1 MTVPKDFETFVTEQ
15 LAAAGSLRRVKMFGA
30 VGLYIDAVF
39 CVFLDAECRVWF
51 RVGDSNRA
59 DFEAEGMEQLR
70 PVSVPTGMP
79 YYEVPAHVLESS
91 PELCAWALRA
101 RAAGVAAAQK
111 KPKKKRASRSKR
123 RD

>member
-15 LAAAGSLRRVKMFGA
+15 LAAAGSLRRVTMFGA
-30 VGLYIDAVF
+30 VGLYLDDVF

-79 YYEVPAHVLESS
+79 YYEVPAHVLES
-91 PELCAWALRA
+91 PQELCAWALRA
-101 RAAGVAAAQK
+101 REAGLVAAK
-111 KPKKKRASRSKR
+111 TKKKRTSRRKR
-123 RD
+123 KA